1 MRWEA
6 HSLLEMFHPLLLML
20 FLALVAE
27 KSTCSGFQPE
37 SATRSPWVGPKLRL
51 ALRQA
56 KRSQEMLPGKLDQHA
71 GKEWT
76 PVQLS
81 YNSEA
86 EEISGNRLD
95 GVAAKAEHL
104 AETIK
109 TLQQAIEA
117 KEMIEPIQKRSKAD
131 SPVRILKYC
140 NWYMCY

>member
-1 MRWEA
+1 
-6 HSLLEMFHPLLLML
+6 MFHPLLLIL

-27 KSTCSGFQPE
+27 KNTSSGFQPE
-37 SATRSPWVGPKLRL
+37 SDTRLPWVGPKLRL

-56 KRSQEMLPGKLDQHA
+56 KRSQEMLPGKLDHHA

-86 EEISGNRLD
+86 DEISGNSGNRLD
-95 GVAAKAEHL
+95 GVAAKAENL
-104 AETIK
+104 AEMIK

-117 KEMIEPIQKRSKAD
+117 KEMIEPKQKRSKAD
-131 SPVRILKYC
+131 SRVRILNNC